1 MKLPNMLIIIWSLLC
16 LPLVQAQTNQLAILG
31 SMANDSFEDSDELEN
46 DDQEEIENID
56 NEDYRKSFENPDY
69 GFTGG
74 RTFNSPPKTKFT
86 DQPLEHYGYSYLV
99 NQSIS
104 SLNGDNTPIPP
115 DYLIG
120 PDDNLKII
128 LFGNNNKR
136 YNLKVTREGNVFI
149 PEIGPVY
156 VSGIT
161 FEDVKDLIKKT
172 INNQLI
178 GTDVS
183 ITLGSLR
190 SIDIFVLGAANK
202 PGMYSISA
210 LSTLTNAIIKS
221 GGINSSGSLRNIK
234 LKRKGKTI
242 SSFDFYDL
250 LINGDTSGDS
260 RMMQGDVVFIEPIG
274 KTAAIQGQMNRSGIF
289 ELKEGESLDDL
300 IRFAGYTKPKANF
313 KKADLMR
320 INIETNSYQLLSL
333 DLTEIKNEEFKIN
346 NGDMVSIYPLADN
359 LSNAVLVTGHAQQP
373 GFYPLAPEMTI
384 SDLFRGPQDLLENTD
399 MDYAL
404 LKRMN
409 GDSKSVEFYQIDFSE
424 LFSTNNSD
432 TNIKLKNRDE
442 IILLPSLL
450 NPEIIT
456 TRIIKD
462 EYKYD
467 EETNQVLLE
476 DERTSLAYLKRSLN
490 SEVIK
495 LEQQR
500 TSAIYD
506 QEDSLA
512 DERSI
517 EAFYEYSIYNYC
529 TIPRSIAVSI
539 AKESGIDVE
548 PSIKLS
554 ELNKLST
561 PEDFQRFQSKL
572 KENENKNENLND
584 ENLSQIITSHC
595 RNELIRPLIE
605 LAMRSDDRDLSTITV
620 FGNVHFPGTYP
631 FTNGMGLADAI
642 KASGGSKN
650 STYDSEIE
658 LTSFTDQGKI
668 YTTKNILSSIENVEK
683 VKLKKMDRVNLKQI
697 TRDIRT
703 VEIRGEVF
711 FPGTYPITENETI
724 GDLIRRAGG
733 IKASASVD
741 GALFQRKDLKEAE
754 EQRYTSAQKELRRK
768 ILLSSQ
774 AAGLGQESLDGDSIT
789 QLASMVTDN
798 EIDTDFLGRL
808 VIDLGSILNK
818 TAVDITLED
827 GDVINIPKK
836 KQSVSVIGEVYVPNS
851 HVYRQEL
858 SIDDYIQLSGGISSF
873 ADRSNVYIIRADGS
887 ILSPNQLNNGFFRA
901 NNSSLRQ
908 GDTIVIPLQVQPFS
922 SIKATTEVTQIIY
935 QMALAA
941 AAVNSF

>member
-1 MKLPNMLIIIWSLLC
+1 MLIIIWALLC
-16 LPLVQAQTNQLAILG
+16 LPVVQAQTNQLAILD
-31 SMANDSFEDSDELEN
+31 SMANNSFEDSDEIESN
-46 DDQEEIENID
+46 DQKEIENID
-56 NEDYRKSFENPDY
+56 NEAYTRKSFENPDY

-86 DQPLEHYGYSYLV
+86 DQPLEHYGYSYLI
-99 NQSIS
+99 NQPIS
-104 SLNGDNTPIPP
+104 SLNADNTPIPP

-136 YNLKVTREGNVFI
+136 YNLKVTREGNIFI

-156 VSGIT
+156 ISGIT

-172 INNQLI
+172 INDQLI

-202 PGMYSISA
+202 PGMYNISA

-234 LKRKGKTI
+234 LKRKGRTI

-250 LINGDTSGDS
+250 LINGDTSGDT
-260 RMMQGDVVFIEPIG
+260 RIMQGDVVFIEPIG
-274 KTAAIQGQMNRSGIF
+274 KTAAIQGQVNRSGIF
-289 ELKEGESLDDL
+289 ELKDGESLDDL

-320 INIETNSYQLLSL
+320 IDIETNSYQLISI

-346 NGDMVSIYPLADN
+346 NGDMVAIYPLADN

-373 GFYPLAPEMTI
+373 GFYPLVPGMRI

-404 LKRMN
+404 LKRMDGSSN
-409 GDSKSVEFYQIDFSE
+409 AVEFYQIDFIE
-424 LFSTNNSD
+424 LFSTDNSD
-432 TNIKLKNRDE
+432 INIQLENRDE

-450 NPEIIT
+450 DPEIIT
-456 TRIIKD
+456 TRIVKD

-467 EETNQVLLE
+467 EETNQLLLE
-476 DERTSLAYLKRSLN
+476 DERTSLSYLKKSLN
-490 SEVIK
+490 SELIK
-495 LEQQR
+495 LDQQR
-500 TSAIYD
+500 TSAIFD
-506 QEDSLA
+506 QEDSLT
-512 DERSI
+512 DEKSI
-517 EAFYEYSIYNYC
+517 AAFYEYNIYDYC
-529 TIPRSIAVSI
+529 TIPRSIAIII
-539 AKESGIDVE
+539 AKESGINIE
-548 PSIKLS
+548 PSISLS

-561 PEDFQRFQSKL
+561 PEDFQRFQSNL
-572 KENENKNENLND
+572 KDSEDENEDYNE
-584 ENLSQIITSHC
+584 ENLSEVITSHC
-595 RNELIRPLIE
+595 RNELIRPLIDQ
-605 LAMRSDDRDLSTITV
+605 AMRSDERDLSTITV

-631 FTNGMGLADAI
+631 FTKGMQLADAI

-650 STYDSEIE
+650 STYDAEIE
-658 LTSFTDQGKI
+658 LTSFSDQGKI
-668 YTTKNILSSIENVEK
+668 FTTKNILSSIDNVEK

-697 TRDIRT
+697 ARDIRI

-711 FPGTYPITENETI
+711 FPGKYPISENETI
-724 GDLIRRAGG
+724 SDLVRRAGG
-733 IKASASVD
+733 IKESASID

-754 EQRYTSAQKELRRK
+754 EARYKSAQKELRRK

-774 AAGLGQESLDGDSIT
+774 AAGLGQESIDGESIT
-789 QLASMVTDN
+789 QLAAMVSTN
-798 EIDTDFLGRL
+798 EIDTEFLGRL
-808 VIDLGSILNK
+808 VIDLRSIIDR
-818 TAVDITLED
+818 TAEDIILED
-827 GDVINIPKK
+827 GDIINIPKK
-836 KQSVSVIGEVYVPNS
+836 RQSVSVIGEVFVPNS
-851 HVYRQEL
+851 HVYRQGL
-858 SIDDYIQLSGGISSF
+858 SIDDYIQLSGGASMF

-901 NNSSLRQ
+901 NNSSLKQ
-908 GDTIVIPLQVQPFS
+908 GDTIVIPLQIQPFS